1 MVRRGAT
8 LTMTARAN
16 PLTNRATLPANAL
29 AGFVNGLRVLG
40 YDTAALLAAAGLC
53 AADLSDPDGQ
63 VPCESYGTIL
73 GRAQQQRFTP
83 NLALALAQ
91 VTPLGAWPLL
101 DYLVVTADTVGDGIR
116 QLARYFRLTGNPVV
130 LTVHDAADPIRVE
143 LAGSAPFAVEYNA
156 ALMVL
161 HLRAETEG
169 RFGAAGISLQHT
181 IDDPA
186 AFARVAGC
194 PVAHNAAWSG
204 ISMSSAAWRLPMRRR
219 DPILR
224 GVLEGHADGILA
236 RLPER
241 NGLALD
247 VQRLLALR
255 IAGGDTRIESVGR
268 ARRVG
273 AHAAATAGRGRDL
286 LPAALEDA
294 QGGSRALSGRVA
306 AGDWRDCLPARVL
319 RAGAVPSRV
328 QAASAAARRRRIEG
342 CGPDGGHASPDVC
355 YA

>member
-1 MVRRGAT
+1 
-8 LTMTARAN
+8 MTARAN
-16 PLTNRATLPANAL
+16 PLTDRATLPAHTL
-29 AGFVNGLRVLG
+29 AVFVNGLRELG

-73 GRAQQQRFTP
+73 GCAQRQRFTP

-116 QLARYFRLTGNPVV
+116 QLARYFRVTGDPFVI
-130 LTVHDAADPIRVE
+130 TVCDTADPIRVE
-143 LAGSAPFAVEYNA
+143 LAGSAPFAVEYDA

-169 RFGAAGISLQHT
+169 RFSAAGISLQHT

-204 ISMSSAAWRLPMRRR
+204 ISISSGAWQLPMRRR

-224 GVLEGHADGILA
+224 AVLEGHADGILA

-241 NGLALD
+241 HGLALD
-247 VQRLLALR
+247 VQRELAQR
-255 IAGGDTRIESVGR
+255 IVGGDTSIESVGR
-268 ARRVG
+268 ALAMSARTLQRRL
-273 AHAAATAGRGRDL
+273 AGEGISYQRL
-286 LPAALEDA
+286 LEDA
-294 QGGSRALSGRVA
+294 RKEA
-306 AGDWRDCLPARVL
+306 AGRYLIESTLAIGEIAYLLAYSEPAPFHLAFKRWYGCTPEAYRRM
-319 RAGAVPSRV
+319 RA
-328 QAASAAARRRRIEG
+328 
-342 CGPDGGHASPDVC
+342 
-355 YA
+355 